1 MSNKEKANLEL
12 TLKNLLYCVDD
23 ANEQNKMIS
32 ILEEYN
38 DKLPDGKVKD
48 WLQKLFLKMT
58 KKDYYSKVDY
68 LVDDI
73 LSGKL
78 DNEKKKIIY
87 EMLNKLQPVV
97 EKAEKSFWDK
107 LCDLFKWS

>member
-1 MSNKEKANLEL
+1 MSSKEKANLEL
-12 TLKNLLYCVDD
+12 TLKNILYCVE
-23 ANEQNKMIS
+23 EQEEQEKMLG

-38 DKLPDGKVKD
+38 NKLPDGKIKD
-48 WLQKLFLKMT
+48 WFQRLFLKA
-58 KKDYYSKVDY
+58 KKDYYSKVDF

-87 EMLNKLQPVV
+87 EMLEKLHPVV
-97 EKAEKSFWDK
+97 VQAERSFWDK